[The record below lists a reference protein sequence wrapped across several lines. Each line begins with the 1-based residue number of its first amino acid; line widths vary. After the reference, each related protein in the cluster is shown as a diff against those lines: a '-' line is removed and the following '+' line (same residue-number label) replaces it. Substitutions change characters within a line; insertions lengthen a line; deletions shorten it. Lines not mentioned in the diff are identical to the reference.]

1 MLYEIVWQRKGLE
14 RLGAAESRKA
24 RRRLETDLNGW
35 RLENSIALHGKVTQG
50 LERIGNSGMLPP
62 TLVGGR
68 HLAKDA
74 VRSTDAVTNF
84 S

>member
-1 MLYEIVWQRKGLE
+1 
-14 RLGAAESRKA
+14 
-24 RRRLETDLNGW
+24 LNGW